1 MELFEITD
9 NMRNFLEKSMEQREL
24 SLISNGKDLGEV
36 NVNKGMFSETVFSPL
51 LFFLSMVTFV
61 GTFFIDT

>member
-9 NMRNFLEKSMEQREL
+9 NMRNFLEKSVEQRKL
-24 SLISNGKDLGEV
+24 SLISNGKNLGEV

-51 LFFLSMVTFV
+51 LFFFEYGNPCRYLCC
-61 GTFFIDT
+61 

>member
-9 NMRNFLEKSMEQREL
+9 NMRNFLEKSVEQRKL
-24 SLISNGKDLGEV
+24 SLISNGKNLGEV

-51 LFFLSMVTFV
+51 LFFFEYGNLCRYLCC
-61 GTFFIDT
+61 